1 MNSSGVLRK
10 AILYKRIDEDII
22 QCLVCERRCMMRNG
36 STGIC
41 KNYANINNELYHLGY
56 GALSAVESR
65 PIEIKPLY
73 HYWPNSTSLTFS
85 GYACNFYCPWC
96 QNHHISF
103 VRTIP
108 QNKEIIPPEKLV
120 KLAIESGDEGLC
132 ASFNEPATIF
142 DYLIDVFSLGRK
154 RGLYSTIVTNGY
166 LTQRAIDMLVES
178 GVDGWS
184 IDIKG
189 CPMMRRALASIDH
202 EIIFRNARRILDQGG
217 HVEMVYLVVTNTND
231 FEECYKWII
240 YKHVEI
246 LGENIPLHVNRYYP
260 ANYWKELSTPVEKL
274 YRIAEE
280 ARRNGVEYVYIGN
293 IGDPEL
299 ETTRCPKCGKILVRR
314 FMYRVVYFRLDRTGG
329 EYRCPRCGY
338 KIYMRGA
345 YIDKH

>member
-1 MNSSGVLRK
+1 MNSSRVLRK
-10 AILYKRIDEDII
+10 AILYKRIDEDSI
-22 QCLVCERRCMMRNG
+22 QCLVCERRCIIRNG

-274 YRIAEE
+274 YRIA
-280 ARRNGVEYVYIGN
+280 
-293 IGDPEL
+293 
-299 ETTRCPKCGKILVRR
+299 
-314 FMYRVVYFRLDRTGG
+314 
-329 EYRCPRCGY
+329 
-338 KIYMRGA
+338 
-345 YIDKH
+345 